1 MPRGRSRSRSA
12 PSSRSRAPSRSMSR
26 PATQQGMTTAAYNR
40 PKRGKGFS
48 GKTVKSL
55 INYVKVNLPAPEKK
69 YKITSGTL
77 ASWTTATGLPNVG
90 PILLNPL
97 VRDDTVQGRT
107 ADTVNLGRG
116 KLKGNILTTNGAGI
130 LRVMIVL
137 DKKPE
142 GTALTNAMLFNTAN
156 PSTWQFLNFN
166 NRDVYSRY
174 TILAE
179 QVFAVDN
186 MVENQNTDLYR
197 QQGSSTLVDMSW
209 NCNNY
214 VASLKRGNNGTI
226 ADFDDGAV
234 YLCIQQSETFGTSS
248 ASSTPI
254 NVFYGN
260 AVQYY
265 TDL

>member
-12 PSSRSRAPSRSMSR
+12 PQRRSRAPSRSMSR
-26 PATQQGMTTAAYNR
+26 PAVTQGVGTNAYAR

-69 YKITSGTL
+69 YKITTGTL
-77 ASWTTATGLPNVG
+77 ASWNTATGLPNIA
-90 PILLNPL
+90 PILINGV

-107 ADTVNLGRG
+107 GDTVNLGRG
-116 KLKGNILTTNGAGI
+116 KLKGNILTTNGVGI
-130 LRVMIVL
+130 MRVMIVL

-142 GTALTNAMLFNTAN
+142 GTALTNAILFNNAN

-174 TILAE
+174 TVLAE
-179 QVFAVDN
+179 QVFCVDN
-186 MVENQNTDLYR
+186 VVENQSVDVYH

-214 VASLKRGNNGTI
+214 VASYKRGNAGTI

-234 YLCIQQSETFGTSS
+234 YLCIQQSETFGTAS
-248 ASSTPI
+248 ASSTPV

-260 AVQYY
+260 LVQYY